1 MDGGGERRRV
11 GKVQSVE
18 GFEGRTQG
26 NAGNGDVHHL
36 VHRAGAQHLDAQQLV
51 GVPIRQKLG
60 DEERRAGIVVGL
72 VVGDSHDSLHV
83 VAGLLGGGFRQ
94 AGAAH
99 VQAGQLHH
107 AGAQHAG
114 VRLVF
119 PVEVLGQSAALQ
131 VGGGA
136 HGGVLCLAGEAVLH
150 QSAVPGGVDVRHA
163 GGETFVHHNGALFH
177 LDASALQKGGVGPD
191 ARGHH
196 HSAAGQQAGVCLY
209 ALHLAIA
216 HKGRGL
222 GAGEHP
228 DTLLLQVALD
238 VAGHLPIQH
247 AGEDLGGHFH
257 HGDGNAPVK
266 EVLRQLQADEAA
278 ADDHGLLHAV
288 GLQVVPHGDG
298 VLGGPHGEHAV

>member
-1 MDGGGERRRV
+1 MDGRR
-11 GKVQSVE
+11 
-18 GFEGRTQG
+18 EGRRISQVQVFKVLQLQAHG
-26 NAGNGDVHHL
+26 EAHYGDIHHL

-51 GVPIRQKLG
+51 GVPVGNELG

-72 VVGDSHDSLHV
+72 VIGDSHHGLHV
-83 VAGLLGGGFRQ
+83 VAGLFGGGFRQ
-94 AGAAH
+94 AGASH

-114 VRLVF
+114 ICLVF
-119 PVEVLGQSAALQ
+119 PVEVLGQGTALQ

-136 HGGVLCLAGEAVLH
+136 HGGVLCLAGQAVLH

-177 LDASALQKGGVGPD
+177 LDAGALQKGGVGTD

-196 HSAAGQQAGVCLY
+196 HHTAGQQAPAG
-209 ALHLAIA
+209 LHAFYLAVA

-222 GAGEHP
+222 CAGEHP
-228 DTLLLQVALD
+228 DALLGQVALD
-238 VAGHLPIQH
+238 IPRHLRVQH
-247 AGEDLGGHFH
+247 AGENLRGCLH
-257 HGDGNAPVK
+257 HGDGHAPVK

-288 GLQVVPHGDG
+288 GVQIVPHGDG
-298 VLGGPHGEHAV
+298 VFRGAHGEHAV

>member
-1 MDGGGERRRV
+1 MGEYCALPV
-11 GKVQSVE
+11 CH
-18 GFEGRTQG
+18 QG
-26 NAGNGDVHHL
+26 
-36 VHRAGAQHLDAQQLV
+36 
-51 GVPIRQKLG
+51 
-60 DEERRAGIVVGL
+60 
-72 VVGDSHDSLHV
+72 
-83 VAGLLGGGFRQ
+83 
-94 AGAAH
+94 
-99 VQAGQLHH
+99 
-107 AGAQHAG
+107 
-114 VRLVF
+114 
-119 PVEVLGQSAALQ
+119 
-131 VGGGA
+131 
-136 HGGVLCLAGEAVLH
+136 
-150 QSAVPGGVDVRHA
+150 AVPGGVDVRHA

-278 ADDHGLLHAV
+278 AHHRRAGHAQLFAERLAGNRLAAQQARQNFFRHVFSLHPADSLC
-288 GLQVVPHGDG
+288 GGSPFFFPYSNKKAAQLQGRGARLAKKARFLYNRECDV
-298 VLGGPHGEHAV
+298 